1 MNRTKKLKLEQKI
14 ISMLQRQPKTASELY
29 RSLHVGSVQLNG
41 VLRSL
46 AKIGVIEQNENRYEV
61 VQ

>member
-29 RSLHVGSVQLNG
+29 SSLGIGSVTLSG

-46 AKIGVIEQNENRYEV
+46 AKIGVIEKKQNRYEV
-61 VQ
+61 IQ